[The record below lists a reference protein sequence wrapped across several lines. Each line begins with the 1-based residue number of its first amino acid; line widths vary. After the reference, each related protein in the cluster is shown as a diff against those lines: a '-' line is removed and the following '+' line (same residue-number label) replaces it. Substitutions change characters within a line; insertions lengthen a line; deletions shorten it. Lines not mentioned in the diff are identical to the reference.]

1 MAAVMVGAFA
11 WQGWVFLGSMIL
23 LPIVLAAFLA
33 RGK

>member
-11 WQGWVFLGSMIL
+11 WQGWVSLGSMIGV
-23 LPIVLAAFLA
+23 PIVLAAFLA